1 MNDDS
6 EKIENEDLDPVRSK
20 APQVPAD
27 PYLTDR
33 TSNGVDV
40 ELVPDE
46 EGALP
51 DLQEKI
57 KRLKAERTACDRERK
72 EYLDG
77 WQRAKADA
85 INYKKDEQRRFEE
98 LARYATGDLLLEL
111 IGVLDNFDL
120 ALGAGA
126 PPEAD
131 PVRSQTPLASA
142 DVSAHRTSNG
152 VEKGIVLIRGQ
163 LENVLRKQGV
173 EAMEGT
179 VGEQFNPE
187 LHEAIGEEES
197 AAPAGAV
204 ARILQ
209 KGYRL
214 RGRIIRPARVK
225 LSKGREN

>member
-1 MNDDS
+1 MDD
-6 EKIENEDLDPVRSK
+6 EPKIIEE
-20 APQVPAD
+20 
-27 PYLTDR
+27 
-33 TSNGVDV
+33 DV

-51 DLQEKI
+51 DLQARI
-57 KRLKAERTACDRERK
+57 KRLKAERTVCDRERK

-120 ALGAGA
+120 ALAAGA
-126 PPEAD
+126 PPEVD
-131 PVRSQTPLASA
+131 PVRGKSPEATA
-142 DVSAHRTSNG
+142 DAPQARRASNG

-163 LENVLRKQGV
+163 LENVLRRQGV
-173 EAMEGT
+173 ETIEVKAGDVFDPQM
-179 VGEQFNPE
+179 Q
-187 LHEAIGEEES
+187 EAIGEEES

>member
-1 MNDDS
+1 MDNET
-6 EKIENEDLDPVRSK
+6 EKIEDEIFD
-20 APQVPAD
+20 
-27 PYLTDR
+27 
-33 TSNGVDV
+33 G
-40 ELVPDE
+40 ELMPDE

-51 DLQEKI
+51 DLQARI
-57 KRLKAERTACDRERK
+57 KRLKAERTVCDRERK

-77 WQRAKADA
+77 WQRAKADS

-98 LARYATGDLLLEL
+98 LARYATGDLLQEL

-126 PPEAD
+126 PPE
-131 PVRSQTPLASA
+131 
-142 DVSAHRTSNG
+142 

-163 LENVLRKQGV
+163 MENVLRKQGV
-173 EAMEGT
+173 EAVEVKAGDAFDPQM
-179 VGEQFNPE
+179 Q
-187 LHEAIGEEES
+187 EAIGEEES
-197 AAPAGAV
+197 DAPAGAI

-209 KGYRL
+209 KGYML